1 VNIICV
7 QKMKWEVQKV
17 KEDTNFRLWHIGTM
31 TIKNGVG
38 IVIDKSLN
46 EVVDTKRQGDMIILV
61 KLLIEDFILNVIG
74 AYAPEI
80 GLDEC

>member
-1 VNIICV
+1 MGGA
-7 QKMKWEVQKV
+7 KG

-38 IVIDKSLN
+38 IVIYKSLN
-46 EVVDTKRQGDMIILV
+46 GVVDTKWQGDMIILV
-61 KLLIEDFILNVIG
+61 KLLVGDFILNVIG

-80 GLDEC
+80 GFDEC